1 MGLVRFRKGDW
12 KSISRFVVITRTPT
26 QVASH
31 AQKFFLRHNNS
42 TKKDTKRKRS
52 RNSIL
57 DINFS
62 FSDFPN
68 INNVQDQQT
77 SPLLENFSFSDF
89 PNINNVQDQQTSPL
103 LGNFSFS
110 DLPADFLDYQ
120 QIDHVMD
127 IQDDNLFSDDINT
140 TLNNFPNYPPY
151 FLDQQTQD
159 ITIPMDCNFPNHPT
173 NFPDQQAQ
181 GGGIWYSTDYIDEPA
196 QLDHQVGEI
205 GYLNSYLDKKIQ
217 LAQAGGI
224 RYSTNHPDEQV
235 QPAQGGGVGYL
246 TNFRD
251 WQTG

>member
-1 MGLVRFRKGDW
+1 M
-12 KSISRFVVITRTPT
+12 VITRTPT

-62 FSDFPN
+62 FSDFLN

-77 SPLLENFSFSDF
+77 SPLLENFSFSF
-89 PNINNVQDQQTSPL
+89 
-103 LGNFSFS
+103 
-110 DLPADFLDYQ
+110 
-120 QIDHVMD
+120 
-127 IQDDNLFSDDINT
+127 LFSDDINT

-196 QLDHQVGEI
+196 QL
-205 GYLNSYLDKKIQ
+205 
-217 LAQAGGI
+217 AQEGGI

-246 TNFRD
+246 TNLPD
-251 WQTG
+251 WQTGWEAFTQQEDGFQDFNLPTISQDES

>member
-77 SPLLENFSFSDF
+77 SPLLD
-89 PNINNVQDQQTSPL
+89 
-103 LGNFSFS
+103 NFSFS
-110 DLPADFLDYQ
+110 DLLADFLDDQ

-127 IQDDNLFSDDINT
+127 IQDSFLFSDDINT
-140 TLNNFPNYPPY
+140 TLNNFPNYPPN

-196 QLDHQVGEI
+196 QLDHQGGEI
-205 GYLNSYLDKKIQ
+205 GYLNSYLDQKIQ
-217 LAQAGGI
+217 LAQEGGI
-224 RYSTNHPDEQV
+224 GYSTNHPDEQV
-235 QPAQGGGVGYL
+235 QSVQSPISQIGKLDGKLLLNKKMGFKIL
-246 TNFRD
+246 ICPP
-251 WQTG
+251 

>member
-103 LGNFSFS
+103 LGNLSFSDFPNINNVHNQQTSPLLDNFSFS
-110 DLPADFLDYQ
+110 DLPADFLDDQ
-120 QIDHVMD
+120 QIYHVMD
-127 IQDDNLFSDDINT
+127 IQDNFFFSDDINT
-140 TLNNFPNYPPY
+140 TLNK
-151 FLDQQTQD
+151 
-159 ITIPMDCNFPNHPT
+159 
-173 NFPDQQAQ
+173 
-181 GGGIWYSTDYIDEPA
+181 
-196 QLDHQVGEI
+196 QLYHSLI
-205 GYLNSYLDKKIQ
+205 IQ
-217 LAQAGGI
+217 
-224 RYSTNHPDEQV
+224 
-235 QPAQGGGVGYL
+235 
-246 TNFRD
+246 
-251 WQTG
+251 